1 MKLVIARILSIIWG
15 AGTGVVFGTAIVSF
29 LSMIGVIPRLATKP
43 KIRSHYLALGTAA
56 SLGITVG
63 TILYIWE
70 VYLPLPSIII
80 GLFALAF
87 GMFVG
92 CLAVAIAEVL
102 DVIPIMKRRFKLKK
116 GVHLIILMLAL
127 GKLVG
132 ALYYWVYPG
141 FLSVCK

>member
-1 MKLVIARILSIIWG
+1 MKWIITRILSIIWG
-15 AGTGVVFGTAIVSF
+15 AGTGAVLGTAILSF
-29 LSMIGVIPRLATKP
+29 LIMIGVIPRLATKP
-43 KIRSHYLALGTAA
+43 KIRSHYLAIGTAA

-63 TILYIWE
+63 TIFYMWE
-70 VYLPLPSIII
+70 IYLPLPAVVI
-80 GLFALAF
+80 GMFSLAF

-92 CLAVAIAEVL
+92 CLVVALAEVL
-102 DVIPIMKRRFKLKK
+102 DVIPIMKRRLNLKK
-116 GVHLIILMLAL
+116 GVHLIILMLAF

>member
-70 VYLPLPSIII
+70 VYLPLPNIII